1 MKDFA
6 GKLSV
11 IMPAYN
17 EEERILHSIQETC
30 AFLDSV
36 GCDYEII
43 VVDDGS
49 QDATHENATKADPS
63 ARRVK
68 VLHYDLNMG
77 KGHALKYGFQHVT
90 GDLVAFLDADLDLHP
105 RQLETLYQV
114 MRHSQADVVI
124 GSKRHPQSKVD
135 YPWHRK
141 LVSTVFFWLVRILFG
156 LRIRDTQT
164 GIKLFKYRVL
174 RDAFPRLQ
182 VRRYAFDLEL
192 LVAAS
197 RFGYQI
203 AEAPVTIRFQRGRW
217 GRIGLKAMAA
227 IWLDTMRI
235 FYRASFWNWLN
246 PSLKVKAWMF
256 IFVIGVMAFTWGLT
270 HILMRL
276 SVPGVLRTAVWYAS
290 LHFVDPAWRDWVF
303 MGLGVVII
311 AAALLQLNKYV
322 LAAFARLDDGDL
334 AGIIRR
340 PNNGAGEGETDL
352 ELNGQA
358 TPPGADPS
366 TGPSSGSVGTSGQAP
381 PSSAKA
387 YGLSNLW

>member
-1 MKDFA
+1 MMKDFS

-17 EEERILHSIQETC
+17 EEELILRSIQETC
-30 AFLDSV
+30 AFLDNV

-49 QDATHENATKADPS
+49 QDATHQNATRADPA

-77 KGHALKYGFQHVT
+77 KGYALKHGFQCAT

-105 RQLETLYQV
+105 RQLESLYHV
-114 MRHSQADVVI
+114 MRQSQADVVI
-124 GSKRHPQSKVD
+124 GSKQHPLSEVD
-135 YPWHRK
+135 YPWHRR
-141 LVSTVFFWLVRILFG
+141 LISRVFFLLVRILFG
-156 LRIRDTQT
+156 LHIHDTQT

-174 RDAFPRLQ
+174 RDVFRRLQ

-197 RFGYQI
+197 RFDYQI
-203 AEAPVTIRFQRGRW
+203 AEAPVAISFRRGKW
-217 GRIGLKAMAA
+217 GRIGLKAIAA
-227 IWLDTMRI
+227 TWLDTVRI
-235 FYRASFWNWLN
+235 FYRASFWKWLK
-246 PSLKVKAWMF
+246 PGLKVKTWMF

-276 SVPGVLRTAVWYAS
+276 SVPSVIATVTWYAS
-290 LHFVDPAWRDWVF
+290 LHFVDPAWRDWAFV
-303 MGLGVVII
+303 GLGVAVI
-311 AAALLQLNKYV
+311 AAALLQLNKYI
-322 LAAFARLDDGDL
+322 LAAFAKLDTGDL

-340 PNNGAGEGETDL
+340 PNNGAKR
-352 ELNGQA
+352 N
-358 TPPGADPS
+358 
-366 TGPSSGSVGTSGQAP
+366 
-381 PSSAKA
+381 
-387 YGLSNLW
+387 